1 MITYYYTSFLMP
13 HLWNLHV
20 TCCHSWL
27 LLQKLSHLS
36 SFGHDGCTSLQGS
49 SWSQPKFHSPEWQRW
64 WENGRRQNAFC
75 TGSPAVRSEGNELS
89 RKGKQWAVL
98 PTMTSFMTTQTH
110 KRITTRKKVLILP
123 LGAWSTRALEQL
135 VIVDNELNY
144 SHQSDSLDHVL
155 DMAADGADCG
165 QFLPVAP
172 PFIYTKLRKTAQRFT
187 SLSKYT
193 KKKLNSKRIIMLSH
207 LLQSKEMVRS
217 DVSFYILKFWYFWW
231 LIGFRHFQ
239 GKNPQPP
246 NYDWP
251 NPILKIKTKS
261 EATKADIWTIYTDG
275 WMLYTVYS
283 CIVNQWI
290 TGWREASFLKQSS
303 YF

>member
-110 KRITTRKKVLILP
+110 KRITT
-123 LGAWSTRALEQL
+123 
-135 VIVDNELNY
+135 
-144 SHQSDSLDHVL
+144 
-155 DMAADGADCG
+155 
-165 QFLPVAP
+165 
-172 PFIYTKLRKTAQRFT
+172 
-187 SLSKYT
+187 
-193 KKKLNSKRIIMLSH
+193 
-207 LLQSKEMVRS
+207 
-217 DVSFYILKFWYFWW
+217 
-231 LIGFRHFQ
+231 
-239 GKNPQPP
+239 
-246 NYDWP
+246 
-251 NPILKIKTKS
+251 TKS
-261 EATKADIWTIYTDG
+261 TNPTIGSLKHESIGTVSDCWQWIKLFSPKWLPWSCSGHGCRWCGLWPVPSCCPTIYLHEAEEDSTTVHITFKIYKKETKFKKNYYVKSSPSIQRNG
-275 WMLYTVYS
+275 SFRCFILYS
-283 CIVNQWI
+283 
-290 TGWREASFLKQSS
+290 
-303 YF
+303 